1 MKNVLK
7 IIAFIIYTVL
17 LFLIKDIWL
26 IFGAII
32 FQIALTLICHISIN
46 QSIKTLIKLMPF
58 ILFTVLINLCVME
71 TIEAILIGI
80 KLIIVCNMTYIYGS
94 TTTAREIAISIEKL
108 LFPLTLFKV
117 NTRNIGIM
125 ICIAITFIPIIN
137 KEIENIQYSLT
148 AKGFN
153 MSFWSKIRHINYIMV
168 PLFYGLIRKVG
179 NMEEALI
186 AKGYMGE

>member
-17 LFLIKDIWL
+17 LFLVKDKWL
-26 IFGAII
+26 IFGAIL

-125 ICIAITFIPIIN
+125 ISIAITFIPIIN

>member
-17 LFLIKDIWL
+17 LFLVKDIWL
-26 IFGAII
+26 IFGAIL

-94 TTTAREIAISIEKL
+94 TTTAREIAISIEKW

-125 ICIAITFIPIIN
+125 ISIAITFIPIIN

>member
-7 IIAFIIYTVL
+7 MIAFIIYTVL
-17 LFLIKDIWL
+17 LFWIKDIWIL
-26 IFGAII
+26 TSAIM
-32 FQIALTLICHISIN
+32 FQIILSLICHISIN
-46 QSIKTLIKLMPF
+46 QEVKTLIKLIPF

-71 TIEAILIGI
+71 TAEAILIGI
-80 KLIIVCNMTYIYGS
+80 RLIIVCNMTYIYGS
-94 TTTAREIAISIEKL
+94 TTTARGIEEAIEKL

-125 ICIAITFIPIIN
+125 TSIAITFIPIIN
-137 KEIENIQYSLT
+137 KEIESIQYSLI

-153 MSFWSKIRHINYIMV
+153 MSFWGRIRHINYIMV
-168 PLFYGLIRKVG
+168 PLFYGLLQKVG
-179 NMEEALI
+179 NMEEALL

>member
-1 MKNVLK
+1 MKNILK

-17 LFLIKDIWL
+17 LFCVKDIGL

-32 FQIALTLICHISIN
+32 FQIVLTLICHISIN
-46 QSIKTLIKLMPF
+46 QSIKTLAKLMPF

-125 ICIAITFIPIIN
+125 ISIAITFIPIIN

-153 MSFWSKIRHINYIMV
+153 MSFWSRIRHINYIMV
-168 PLFYGLIRKVG
+168 PLFYGLIRKVD
-179 NMEEALI
+179 NMEETLI
-186 AKGYMGE
+186 AKGYMEE

>member
-7 IIAFIIYTVL
+7 MIAFIIYTVL
-17 LFLIKDIWL
+17 LFWIKDIWIL
-26 IFGAII
+26 TSAII
-32 FQIALTLICHISIN
+32 FQIILSLICHISIN
-46 QSIKTLIKLMPF
+46 QEVKTLIKLVPF

-71 TIEAILIGI
+71 TVEAILIGI
-80 KLIIVCNMTYIYGS
+80 RLIIVCNMTYIYGS
-94 TTTAREIAISIEKL
+94 TTTARGIAISIERL

-125 ICIAITFIPIIN
+125 ISIAITFIPIIN
-137 KEIENIQYSLT
+137 KEIESIQYSLI

-153 MSFWSKIRHINYIMV
+153 MSFWRRIRHINYIMV
-168 PLFYGLIRKVG
+168 PLFYGLLRKVG
-179 NMEEALI
+179 NMEEALL

>member
-17 LFLIKDIWL
+17 LFLVKDIWL
-26 IFGAII
+26 IFGTIL

-125 ICIAITFIPIIN
+125 ISIAITFIPIIN

>member
-26 IFGAII
+26 IFGAIL

-108 LFPLTLFKV
+108 LFPLTLFKI

-125 ICIAITFIPIIN
+125 ISIAITFIPIIN
-137 KEIENIQYSLT
+137 KEIENIQYSLI

-153 MSFWSKIRHINYIMV
+153 MSFWSRIRHINYIML

>member
-26 IFGAII
+26 IFGAIL
-32 FQIALTLICHISIN
+32 FQIALILICHISIN
-46 QSIKTLIKLMPF
+46 QYIKTLTKLMPF

-80 KLIIVCNMTYIYGS
+80 KLIIICNMTYIYGS

-125 ICIAITFIPIIN
+125 ISIAITFIPIIN

-153 MSFWSKIRHINYIMV
+153 MSFWSRIRHINYIMV
-168 PLFYGLIRKVG
+168 PLFYVLIRKVG

-186 AKGYMGE
+186 AKGYME

>member
-26 IFGAII
+26 IFGAIL

-58 ILFTVLINLCVME
+58 ILFTILINLCVME

-108 LFPLTLFKV
+108 LFPLTLFKI

-125 ICIAITFIPIIN
+125 ISIAITFIPIIN
-137 KEIENIQYSLT
+137 KENPKFASIFNISASCL
-148 AKGFN
+148 K
-153 MSFWSKIRHINYIMV
+153 
-168 PLFYGLIRKVG
+168 
-179 NMEEALI
+179 I
-186 AKGYMGE
+186 AKV

>member
-26 IFGAII
+26 IFGAIL

-58 ILFTVLINLCVME
+58 ILFTILINLCVME

-125 ICIAITFIPIIN
+125 ISIAITLIPIIN
-137 KEIENIQYSLT
+137 KEIENIRYSLT
-148 AKGFN
+148 AKGFK
-153 MSFWSKIRHINYIMV
+153 MSFWNQIRHIHYIMA
-168 PLFYGLIRKVG
+168 PLFYGLLRKVG
-179 NMEEALI
+179 NMEEALL